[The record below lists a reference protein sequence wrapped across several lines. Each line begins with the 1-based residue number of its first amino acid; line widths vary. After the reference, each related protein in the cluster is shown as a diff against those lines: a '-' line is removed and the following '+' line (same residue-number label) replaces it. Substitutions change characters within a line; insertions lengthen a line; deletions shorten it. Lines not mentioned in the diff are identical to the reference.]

1 MARPGTKRNSMKNR
15 KIIAIT
21 GGIGSGKSCAL
32 QFLKEQGFSTLSCD
46 DVCRDLYKKRKV
58 KKHIRQMFPTAVDGK
73 LFLTINRKA
82 LAELIFEDS
91 DNYNKL
97 YSYTTPEILKL
108 TLKKARKQKS
118 DTFVEVPLL
127 FECLAT
133 AHFDGV
139 IVVLRDKDKRINAVI
154 ERSNLSKEQVEK
166 RMARQIDYDDY
177 DFSNYTTVTNN
188 GDVHDLFESVLRAVN
203 QIINK

>member
-1 MARPGTKRNSMKNR
+1 MKNR

-21 GGIGSGKSCAL
+21 GGIGSGKSSAL
-32 QFLKEQGFSTLSCD
+32 QFLAKQGFLTLSCD

-58 KKHIRQMFPTAVDGK
+58 KKQIKKMFPTAVDGK
-73 LFLTINRKA
+73 LFLKINRKA
-82 LAELIFEDS
+82 LAGLIFNDG

-108 TLKKARKQKS
+108 TLKKARKQKR

-133 AHFDGV
+133 EYFDDV
-139 IVVLRDKDKRINAVI
+139 IVVLRDKDKRIKAVT
-154 ERSNLSKEQVEK
+154 ERSSLNPEQVEK
-166 RMARQIDYDDY
+166 RMARQIDYDTY
-177 DFSNYTTVTNN
+177 DFSKYITVENN
-188 GDVHDLFESVLRAVN
+188 TDIHDLYESVLRAVN